1 MSRLVNATRSYD
13 SVTNKGAI
21 THSTSLNYCVDMFF
35 LAGASRRMD
44 EKSIITIFER
54 AYAQD
59 KDLAAKI
66 LFWARDARG
75 GAGERRFFQ
84 VIMKHIGAKYPEVMD
99 QLMVHVPEFG
109 YWKDVFAIEK
119 PTDNNLNWLKVQLE
133 ESPNANLLAKWFPRK
148 GPWFSAMHRY
158 LKVTPKEFRKKLVE
172 MTRVVETQMCN
183 REWAGIK
190 YEHVPSIAMNK
201 YRKAFF
207 KHDEMRMKAYVE
219 AVHSGDAKINASVLF
234 PHLLYQAIKKG
245 ENESAVEAHW
255 NNLPD
260 YMDGTTERIIPVCD
274 VSGSME
280 GLPMD
285 VSVSLGIY
293 ISERNKGIF
302 KDAFLTFSDSPK
314 MQYLKGSLAQRMRQL
329 HTAEWSGTTNLQA
342 TFDLIL
348 NSAIREKISEE
359 EMPTKIL
366 IISDMEFDSACG
378 YGSWRSGPVT
388 NLDEIRNKYQQ
399 AGYKMPEII
408 FWNVNGR
415 LGNSPAQV
423 NDQGIGLVS
432 GFSPSVL
439 KSILKGQVY
448 GPEQLMLDTVL
459 VDRYKRIAIHED

>member
-35 LAGASRRMD
+35 LAGASRGMD

-59 KDLAAKI
+59 KDSAAKI

-84 VIMKHIGAKYPEVMD
+84 VIMKHIGATYPAVMD

-109 YWKDVFAIEK
+109 YWKDVFVIEK
-119 PTDNNLNWLKVQLE
+119 PNDNNLNWLKVQLE

-148 GPWFSAMHRY
+148 GPWFVAMHRY
-158 LKVTPKEFRKKLVE
+158 LGLTPKEFRKKLVE

-190 YEHVPSIAMNK
+190 YDHVPSIAMNK

-207 KHDEMRMKAYVE
+207 KHDEIRMKAYVE
-219 AVHSGDAKINASVLF
+219 AVHSGKAKINASVLF
-234 PHLLYQAIKKG
+234 PHLLYQAINKG
-245 ENESAVEAHW
+245 ENERAVEAQW

-260 YMDGTTERIIPVCD
+260 YMEGTTERIIPVCD
-274 VSGSME
+274 VSGSMSDHG

-302 KDAFLTFSDSPK
+302 KDAFLTFSDYPK
-314 MQYLKGSLAQRMRQL
+314 MQYLTGSLAQRMRQL
-329 HTAEWSGTTNLQA
+329 HSAEWSGTTNLQA

-348 NSAIREKISEE
+348 DSAIREKISED
-359 EMPTKIL
+359 EMPTKLL
-366 IISDMEFDSACG
+366 IISDMEFDSADGG
-378 YGSWRSGPVT
+378 YRHKT
-388 NLDEIRNKYQQ
+388 NLDVIRQKYQL

-415 LGNSPAQV
+415 LGNLPAQV
-423 NDQGIGLVS
+423 NDRGVGLVS

-448 GPEQLMLDTVL
+448 GPEHLMLETVW
-459 VDRYKRIAIHED
+459 VDRYKRITIREDE